1 MISKFKLWFSSWF
14 KETTIWW
21 FTTLFGRIGVLF
33 SFTAF
38 ILVLVTYY
46 VINWGYTGRDDILD
60 AHDAYHYNKLV
71 SSWGSPP
78 DVSILE
84 EELNNL
90 KLKCSIF
97 IADSDTACAND
108 TLIYWSNH
116 IKDLSLCNYL
126 SYGSSEDYFETHGIN
141 YANYVSFGDVEFNQD
156 IVQATFVQQNNFKY
170 LITLDIPPTQPPT
183 FFPFIILAIVS
194 LSTLYLI
201 TRRFL
206 QPISL
211 IEKRIVALEA
221 GDLDSTLPV
230 VGKDELAVLSKNFN
244 TMVKEIKNLLKQ
256 KERLLS
262 DVSHELRTPL
272 AKIRLLLAMIKPED
286 QKNQDTKSKIKR
298 IDKQIKVL
306 DSLITNIL
314 LSDQMS
320 AAYSNLEKKPTTIN
334 ELINQALELTFVEKE
349 DIHIKT
355 SINPPLLVDSV
366 KMSIAIKNLIENAYK
381 YAEDNEKIT
390 LHVSEDLEGIN
401 FLVKDRG
408 PGIPEDLIKDITK
421 AFVRGK
427 NQAEAGFGLGLS
439 ICYKVISA
447 HSGKLL
453 ITNNPNGGASFTL
466 CIPKEK

>member
-1 MISKFKLWFSSWF
+1 LISSLKHWVSNWF

-33 SFTAF
+33 SIAAF
-38 ILVLVTYY
+38 VLVLVTYY
-46 VINWGYTGRDDILD
+46 VVNWGYTGRDDILD
-60 AHDAYHYNKLV
+60 AHDAYHYNSLV

-78 DVSILE
+78 DISILE
-84 EELNNL
+84 RELNNL

-97 IADSDTACAND
+97 IADNDTICAND

-126 SYGSSEDYFETHGIN
+126 SYGSTEDYFETHGIH
-141 YANYVSFGDVEFNQD
+141 YSNYVSFGDLEFDQD
-156 IVQATFVQQNNFKY
+156 IVQATFVQQDTFKY

-183 FFPFIILAIVS
+183 FFPFIILALLS

-286 QKNQDTKSKIKR
+286 QKNKDTKSKIKR

-320 AAYSNLEKKPTTIN
+320 AAYSNLGKKPTTIN

-355 SINPPLLVDSV
+355 NINPPLLVDSV

-381 YAEDNEKIT
+381 YADDNEKIT
-390 LHVSEDLEGIN
+390 LHVSEDSESVN

-408 PGIPEDLIKDITK
+408 PGIPENLIKDITK

-447 HSGKLL
+447 HGGKLL
-453 ITNNPNGGASFTL
+453 IKNNPKGGASFTL